1 MYKWGNVETPFNF
14 RDGLRLHEYLYIYF
28 MIIFIKNNLIHTYPL
43 TKRGRLST
51 CHRSLKKMS
60 KLHQQIFQLFFSNPQ
75 CSKKSAKKCNLKK
88 SLHSKKFQT
97 ALILRYSWTFNH
109 PYSHLYFSLTIFLLL
124 DHFVTSYFLLFLI
137 TKTTWSKFFKSN
149 YIYTTYVVR
158 SGNYLC
164 NLKQK

>member
-1 MYKWGNVETPFNF
+1 MRKCGNTIQFQGRIKTSWISLYIF
-14 RDGLRLHEYLYIYF
+14 YDYLY
-28 MIIFIKNNLIHTYPL
+28 KNNLIHTYPL

-97 ALILRYSWTFNH
+97 TLILVFEVIVNVQPPIFTFVFFTN
-109 PYSHLYFSLTIFLLL
+109 YFSTFRSLCNQ
-124 DHFVTSYFLLFLI
+124 LFLVI
-137 TKTTWSKFFKSN
+137 FDLK
-149 YIYTTYVVR
+149 
-158 SGNYLC
+158 NYLIEVF
-164 NLKQK
+164 